1 MSSQMSIIKRVEGRG
16 LVLPGNDI
24 DTDQII
30 PARFLRAITFAGLG
44 EQVFRD
50 ERFDEN
56 GAPRPHPF
64 NDERYH
70 GAEILIVNT
79 NFGCGSSRE
88 HAPQALLRFG
98 IKAIVGESFA
108 EIFAGN
114 CAGIGLVVA
123 TMARPLVV
131 DLQARVQRD
140 PLLPLLVDIENLLF
154 GCADER
160 FPLAM
165 NEAARAALLGGT
177 WDSLEQLRRDDAA
190 IERVHRRLPPF
201 STLLNAD
208 GQPL

>member
-1 MSSQMSIIKRVEGRG
+1 MSSQTSIVKRVEGRG

-140 PLLPLLVDIENLLF
+140 PLLPLLVDIENLQF

>member
-1 MSSQMSIIKRVEGRG
+1 MSSQTSIIKRVQGRG

-44 EQVFRD
+44 EQVFYD
-50 ERFDEN
+50 ERFDET
-56 GAPRPHPF
+56 GSPRPHPF
-64 NDERYH
+64 NDERYD
-70 GAEILIVNT
+70 GAEILIVNE

-123 TMARPLVV
+123 TLPRSVVV

-140 PLLPLLVDIENLLF
+140 PSLPLLVDVENRQF
-154 GCADER
+154 GCGDER

-177 WDSLEQLRRDDAA
+177 WDSLEQLKCNEAA
-190 IERVHRRLPPF
+190 IERVGKRLPPF
-201 STLLNAD
+201 STLPAAD
-208 GQPL
+208 IRAM

>member
-1 MSSQMSIIKRVEGRG
+1 MSGQTSIIKRVEGRG
-16 LVLPGNDI
+16 VVLPGNDI

-64 NDERYH
+64 NDERYR

-123 TMARPLVV
+123 TMARPVVV

-140 PLLPLLVDIENLLF
+140 PSLPLLVDVEDKQF

-177 WDSLEQLRRDDAA
+177 WDSLEQLKRNEAA
-190 IERVHRRLPPF
+190 IERVSKRLPPF
-201 STLLNAD
+201 STLAGAGG
-208 GQPL
+208 GQM

>member
-1 MSSQMSIIKRVEGRG
+1 MSGQTSIIKRIQGRG

-44 EQVFRD
+44 EQVFCD
-50 ERFDEN
+50 ERFDNN
-56 GAPRPHPF
+56 GVPRPHPF
-64 NDERYH
+64 NDERFR
-70 GAEILIVNT
+70 GAEILIVNG

-123 TMARPLVV
+123 TLARPVVV
-131 DLQARVQRD
+131 DLQARVERD
-140 PLLPLLVDIENLLF
+140 PSLPLLVDIENQQF
-154 GCADER
+154 GCGEER
-160 FPLAM
+160 FPLVM
-165 NEAARAALLGGT
+165 NEAARAALLAGT
-177 WDSLEQLRRDDAA
+177 WDSLDQLRRAEAA
-190 IERVHRRLPPF
+190 IEQLHRRLPPF
-201 STLLNAD
+201 STLTAAG
-208 GQPL
+208 GQGS

>member
-1 MSSQMSIIKRVEGRG
+1 MSSQTSIIKRIQGRG

-44 EQVFRD
+44 EQVFYD
-50 ERFDEN
+50 ERFDDSGE
-56 GAPRPHPF
+56 PRPHPF

-70 GAEILIVNT
+70 GAEILIVNS

-123 TMARPLVV
+123 TLARPVV
-131 DLQARVQRD
+131 ADLQVRVQRD
-140 PLLPLLVDIENLLF
+140 PSLPLLVDIEHAQF
-154 GCADER
+154 GCREER
-160 FPLAM
+160 FPLVM

-177 WDSLEQLRRDDAA
+177 WDSLDQLKRTEAA
-190 IERVHRRLPPF
+190 IEQVHRRLPPF
-201 STLLNAD
+201 STLSAAG
-208 GQPL
+208 GQER

>member
-1 MSSQMSIIKRVEGRG
+1 MSSQASIIKRIQGRG

-56 GAPRPHPF
+56 GTPRSHPF
-64 NDERYH
+64 NDERYR

-123 TMARPLVV
+123 TLARPVVV

-140 PLLPLLVDIENLLF
+140 PSLPLVVDIEHMQL
-154 GCADER
+154 GCREER

-165 NEAARAALLGGT
+165 NEAARAALLSGT
-177 WDSLEQLRRDDAA
+177 WDSLDQLRRNEAA
-190 IERVHRRLPPF
+190 IEQVHGRLPPF
-201 STLLNAD
+201 STLSVA
-208 GQPL
+208 GGREV

>member
-1 MSSQMSIIKRVEGRG
+1 MSNETSAIKRVEGRG

-44 EQVFRD
+44 EQVFYD
-50 ERFDEN
+50 ERFDDT

-64 NDERYH
+64 NDERFR
-70 GAEILIVNT
+70 GAEILIVNG

-123 TMARPLVV
+123 TLARPVV
-131 DLQARVQRD
+131 ADVQDRVQRD
-140 PLLPLLVDIENLLF
+140 PSLSLLVDVEREQF
-154 GCADER
+154 GCGGER
-160 FPLAM
+160 FPLTM

-177 WDSLEQLRRDDAA
+177 WDSLEQLRRFAA
-190 IERVHRRLPPF
+190 DIEKVHRRLPPF
-201 STLLNAD
+201 STLPAEA
-208 GQPL
+208 GRGM

>member
-1 MSSQMSIIKRVEGRG
+1 MSGQTSIIKRVEGRG

-64 NDERYH
+64 NDERYR

-123 TMARPLVV
+123 TMARPVVV

-140 PLLPLLVDIENLLF
+140 PSLPLLVDVEHKQF

-165 NEAARAALLGGT
+165 NEAARTALLGGT
-177 WDSLEQLRRDDAA
+177 WDSLEQLKRNEAA
-190 IERVHRRLPPF
+190 IERVSKRLPPF
-201 STLLNAD
+201 STLAGAD
-208 GQPL
+208 GGQM